1 MLSLKVKYAV
11 QVLATLKMAP
21 GRMSAGEI
29 RGENGLNA
37 YRLSVVLGA
46 LKRAGYIEAI
56 NARYFI
62 VRKLE
67 GVSLLDLYQAV
78 DPTHDL
84 IHTDADEG
92 WQPSNREPYAAMISL
107 DKSLSLKI
115 CPKLE
120 TVKILDL
127 FPSYESLVAARDQT
141 QTSKR

>member
-21 GRMSAGEI
+21 RRMSAGEI
-29 RGENGLNA
+29 RGENGFNA
-37 YRLSVVLGA
+37 YRLSVVLGS
-46 LKRAGYIEAI
+46 LKRTGYIEAI

-78 DPTHDL
+78 DPTNDL
-84 IHTDADEG
+84 IQTDADEG
-92 WQPSNREPYAAMISL
+92 WQPSNRKPYAAMISL

-115 CPKLE
+115 RPKLE

-127 FPSYESLVAARDQT
+127 FPSYESLVAAR
-141 QTSKR
+141 SHK